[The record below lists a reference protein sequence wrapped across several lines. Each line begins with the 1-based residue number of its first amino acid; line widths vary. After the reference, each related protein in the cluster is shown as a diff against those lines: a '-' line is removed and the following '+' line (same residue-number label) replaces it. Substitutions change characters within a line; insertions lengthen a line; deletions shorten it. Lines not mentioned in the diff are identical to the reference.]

1 MKDQNSET
9 EKINNQEVTQVF
21 LHDSVQQ
28 ETDKSKSREADGK
41 PISSGIGKPA
51 AGAAIVGAGLAGI
64 AAGTVYSEEIKNEV
78 KHAKSELDGLV
89 NSSGQDETPISA
101 PIEPDQIVSTKE
113 DSFTSPIPE
122 VKPVPVSLAS
132 HTEASTSA
140 PTEMG
145 ISHNFEDGRV
155 FQISFTDVDH
165 DGKIDSWT
173 ASATDVAGNS
183 EMVTGTGE
191 QLTAIFIG
199 EPSYAQ
205 QVDYVDEQTP
215 VSSMAETFEPIDWQ
229 SVADEPVE
237 TMETVE
243 AELVIEAEFEAGSDN
258 PEISIESYITTDS
271 PEFIGPIYEEQVNDM
286 PFEQMEVPDSF
297 PMDDF
302 VTAQFL

>member
-9 EKINNQEVTQVF
+9 EKTNNQEVTQVF
-21 LHDSVQQ
+21 LPDSVQQ
-28 ETDKSKSREADGK
+28 ETDKSKSRDSDGK
-41 PISSGIGKPA
+41 PIASGIGKPA
-51 AGAAIVGAGLAGI
+51 AGAAIVGAGLAGT
-64 AAGTVYSEEIKNEV
+64 AAGTVFSEEIKHEV
-78 KHAKSELDGLV
+78 KFVKSELEGLV
-89 NSSGQDETPISA
+89 NSSEQDETPIST
-101 PIEPDQIVSTKE
+101 PIEPDPIVSTKE
-113 DSFTSPIPE
+113 DSFTTPIPE
-122 VKPVPVSLAS
+122 AKPVPVSLAT
-132 HTEASTSA
+132 HNEASPSA

-145 ISHNFEDGRV
+145 ITHNFEDGRV

-215 VSSMAETFEPIDWQ
+215 VSSMDETFEPVDWQ

-237 TMETVE
+237 TVE
-243 AELVIEAEFEAGSDN
+243 ADLVTEAEFEAGSDN
-258 PEISIESYITTDS
+258 SEISVESYITTDS

>member
-41 PISSGIGKPA
+41 PIVSGIGKPA
-51 AGAAIVGAGLAGI
+51 AGAAIVGAGLAGT
-64 AAGTVYSEEIKNEV
+64 AAGTVYSEEIKHEV
-78 KHAKSELDGLV
+78 NHVKSELEGLV
-89 NSSGQDETPISA
+89 ISSEQDETPISTT
-101 PIEPDQIVSTKE
+101 IEPDPIVSTKE

-122 VKPVPVSLAS
+122 AKPVPVSLAT
-132 HTEASTSA
+132 HNEASTSA

-215 VSSMAETFEPIDWQ
+215 VSSMDETFEPVDWQ

-237 TMETVE
+237 TVE
-243 AELVIEAEFEAGSDN
+243 ADLVTEAEYEAGSDN
-258 PEISIESYITTDS
+258 SEISVESYITTDS